1 MNFNLSDFL
10 QRDEFLYRDPKKG
23 SRTIWNIN
31 RMIEAVDE
39 TDKKFNSLKLSF
51 FLNQNTK
58 LSEISDVV
66 DLADKVA
73 KHIDTTVVAELI
85 YNNNKKNV
93 NSKAIQDIFILF
105 MKNLGFESEKNNL
118 FKNYKLRPDYYK
130 RLGDNEGIILE
141 VERGKTI
148 TNNMDIYDVWKCH
161 ICKEANH
168 LFLFV
173 PQSISHNSNVYES
186 SFKRIRSFFDAEEEN
201 FINIKSLTL
210 LGY

>member
-10 QRDEFLYRDPKKG
+10 KKDELLYRDPSKG
-23 SRTIWNIN
+23 NRTIWDIN
-31 RMIEAVDE
+31 GMIKNYE
-39 TDKKFNSLKLSF
+39 TDEKLNSLKLSF
-51 FLNQNTK
+51 FLNQNSK
-58 LSEISDVV
+58 LSEISDVIEI
-66 DLADKVA
+66 ADKVA
-73 KHIDTTVVAELI
+73 KYIDTKEVAELI
-85 YNNNKKNV
+85 FNNNKKNAD
-93 NSKAIQDIFILF
+93 SKTIQDIFILF

-173 PQSISHNSNVYES
+173 PQSISHYRNVYES
-186 SFKRIRSFFDAEEEN
+186 SLNRLRSFFEPSEGN

-210 LGY
+210 FGY

>member
-10 QRDEFLYRDPKKG
+10 KRDEFLYRDPNKG
-23 SRTIWNIN
+23 NRTIWDIN
-31 RMIEAVDE
+31 GMIKNYE
-39 TDKKFNSLKLSF
+39 TDEKLNSLKLSF
-51 FLNQNTK
+51 FLNQNSK
-58 LSEISDVV
+58 LSEISDVIEI
-66 DLADKVA
+66 ADKVA
-73 KHIDTTVVAELI
+73 KHIDTKEVAELI
-85 YNNNKKNV
+85 FNNNKKNTD
-93 NSKAIQDIFILF
+93 SKTIQDIFILF

-130 RLGDNEGIILE
+130 KLGDNEGIILE

-173 PQSISHNSNVYES
+173 PQSISHYSNVYES
-186 SFKRIRSFFDAEEEN
+186 SLNRLRSFFEPSEDN

-210 LGY
+210 FGY

>member
-23 SRTIWNIN
+23 CRTIWNIN
-31 RMIEAVDE
+31 RMIESFDE

-73 KHIDTTVVAELI
+73 KHIDTTEVAELI
-85 YNNNKKNV
+85 YNNNKKNAD
-93 NSKAIQDIFILF
+93 SKTIQDIFILF

-118 FKNYKLRPDYYK
+118 FKKYKLRPDYYK
-130 RLGDNEGIILE
+130 RLGDNDGIILE

-148 TNNMDIYDVWKCH
+148 TNNMDIYDLWKCH
-161 ICKEANH
+161 ICNEANH

-173 PQSISHNSNVYES
+173 PQSISHYSNVYES
-186 SFKRIRSFFDAEEEN
+186 SFNRIRSFFDVEEEN
-201 FINIKSLTL
+201 FINVKSLTL